1 MTSDLDR
8 IIRLIAARAPEI
20 APSDLALIAAALSGG
35 EAMISR
41 EVAERIV
48 EVIDALAA
56 KLDGI
61 EEAA

>member
-1 MTSDLDR
+1 MTDADR
-8 IIRLIAARAPEI
+8 IIRLNAARAPEI
-20 APSDLALIAAALSGG
+20 APSDISLIAAALSGG
-35 EAMISR
+35 EAIISR